1 VQYKAFISYS
11 HAADGK
17 LAPAV
22 QAALQKFAKPWYRLR
37 ALRVFRDKTSLA
49 ATPHLWGSIEEALSR
64 SEFFLLLASPEAAAS
79 PWIAREVEW
88 WLTSRDTA
96 TMLIVLTGGEVIWSS
111 ELRDFDRSSSS
122 AVPAVL
128 FAKLPE
134 EPLYVDLRWARNDD
148 QLSLRNSRFRAAI
161 LDLAATLHGTP
172 KDELDGNDVREHRR
186 TRRIAWTAAVSLVLL
201 TIAALVAATVA
212 VRQRNIARSRELA
225 ASARTEMAVDPE
237 LSLMLAK
244 AAVEQASTE
253 QAEDALREAILKSHV
268 RLTERAHAREVTN
281 ATFVGNDAI
290 SVSFD
295 GQVLVWDSAT
305 GEVKQKFSGHR
316 AAACGQRIVTA
327 GSSGGAVW
335 SLADGRRLATLMET
349 SALLD
354 DVAFSP
360 DCHWIAAAG
369 RDKTARVFR
378 AETGERV
385 GPLLVDD
392 DILTRVG
399 FSPDS
404 RMLVTQRIY
413 NRTDLWD
420 VPTGQH
426 ILRSPGHRAAFSPD
440 LRILVA
446 AGADNTG
453 IRIWQLADRRLVE
466 TIAGQPGSLE
476 SVAFSPDGSMFV
488 TAGTDRTARVW
499 DAKRLRPI
507 AVLSGH
513 TDSVVSAEFSHHGRF
528 IVTAS
533 RDKTA
538 RVWVAH
544 SGELVADLRG
554 HSAAVNSAVFS
565 ADDRRVLTSSKDST
579 ARVWSTG
586 MANPVLEL
594 TESGVP
600 RLSTDPGLVRLLESA
615 SNSGVVSGFR
625 TVQQVAFSRSG
636 ELALLATDTDVTEVW
651 RPRTGERLALV
662 PGTIAAFSPDAQ
674 SFVTGAED
682 GAVRVYRTAGGE
694 LVRDLEA
701 HEDRISGLA
710 FSADGTMIGTAGED
724 HKARIF
730 EASSGTLIARL
741 EGHTDSV
748 SGLWFSPDGTHVLT
762 AGFDNTAILWQLPQG
777 SKAADWRHDT
787 SVQAASVSADG
798 RLAATA
804 DSGGTAKIWEVA
816 TRRVVAELRG
826 HEGGITDIHF
836 NSNGDRLLTAGSDGT
851 ARIWRLHGNV
861 AETESVLRGHSQSL
875 SRAIWSPDG
884 RFIATASQDY
894 LVRLW
899 EGSTGRALTAL
910 GTHTNAVY
918 DIAFSPDGAYLMS
931 GSEDGTAHIYAC
943 EVCASTGRLLAL
955 ASARITRSPTPLEL
969 RNFGLDKA
977 RGADWN
983 PFSLSWL
990 WSGYYMGAS
999 D

>member
-1 VQYKAFISYS
+1 MAVQYKAFISYS

-88 WLTSRDTA
+88 WLTRRNTA
-96 TMLIVLTGGEVIWSS
+96 TMLIVLTGGEVSWSS
-111 ELRDFDRSSSS
+111 QLGDFDRRGSS
-122 AVPAVL
+122 AVPDVL

-148 QLSLRNSRFRAAI
+148 QLSLRNTRFRAAI
-161 LDLAATLHGTP
+161 LDLAATLHAKP

-201 TIAALVAATVA
+201 TVAALLAATVA

-225 ASARTEMAVDPE
+225 ASARTEMTVDPE

-244 AAVEQASTE
+244 AAVEQAATE
-253 QAEDALREAILKSHV
+253 QAEDALREAILKSQV
-268 RLTERAHAREVTN
+268 RLAQRTHSREVTS
-281 ATFVGNDAI
+281 ATFAGSDAI

-305 GEVKQKFSGHR
+305 GEIKQRFPGHR

-327 GSSGGAVW
+327 GSEGGAVW
-335 SLADGRRLATLMET
+335 SLVDGRRLASLADT

-360 DCHWIAAAG
+360 DCNWIAAAG
-369 RDKTARVFR
+369 RDKAARMFR
-378 AETGERV
+378 TETGERV
-385 GPLLVDD
+385 GPLLVDH

-404 RMLVTQRIY
+404 RMLVTHRIY

-426 ILRSPGHRAAFSPD
+426 VLRSAGYRAAFSPD
-440 LRILVA
+440 LRLLVL
-446 AGADNTG
+446 AGVDNTG
-453 IRIWQLADRRLVE
+453 IRIWELADRRLAE
-466 TIAGQPGSLE
+466 TIVGQPGSLE

-499 DAKRLRPI
+499 DAKRFRPV

-513 TDSVVSAEFSHHGRF
+513 TDSVVSAAFSHNGRF

-533 RDKTA
+533 SDKTA

-565 ADDRRVLTSSKDST
+565 ADDRRVLTSSKDAT

-586 MANPVLEL
+586 MANPALEL

-600 RLSTDPGLVRLLESA
+600 RLSKDPGLVQLLESA
-615 SNSGVVSGFR
+615 SNSGLVSGFR
-625 TVQQVAFSRSG
+625 TVQQVAFSRTG
-636 ELALLATDTDVTEVW
+636 EFALLSTDTDETEVW

-662 PGTIAAFSPDAQ
+662 SGTIAAFSPDAR

-682 GAVRVYRTAGGE
+682 GTVRVYRSAGGE
-694 LVRDLEA
+694 PVRELEA
-701 HEDRISGLA
+701 HGDRVSGLA
-710 FSADGTMIGTAGED
+710 FSSDGAMIGTAGED
-724 HKARIF
+724 NKARIF
-730 EASSGTLIARL
+730 EAASGKLIARL
-741 EGHTDSV
+741 DGQTDSL
-748 SGLWFSPDGTHVLT
+748 SRLWFSPDGTHVLT
-762 AGFDNTAILWQLPQG
+762 AGSGNSGILWQLPQG
-777 SKAADWRHDT
+777 RQAADWRHDA
-787 SVQAASVSADG
+787 SVQAASFSADG

-804 DSGGTAKIWEVA
+804 DVAGTAKIWDVA
-816 TRRVVAELRG
+816 TRRLVAELRG
-826 HEGGITDIHF
+826 HEGGINDLHF
-836 NSNGDRLLTAGSDGT
+836 NLKGDRLLTAGSDGT
-851 ARIWRLHGNV
+851 ARIWRLTGNA
-861 AETESVLRGHSQSL
+861 AETEFVLRGHSQSVY
-875 SRAIWSPDG
+875 RAIWSPDE

-910 GTHTNAVY
+910 GTHTKEVY

-943 EVCASTGRLLAL
+943 EVCAPTDRLLPL
-955 ASARITRSPTPLEL
+955 AGSRITRAPTPLEM
-969 RNFGLDKA
+969 RNFGLETTA
-977 RGADWN
+977 VRRR
-983 PFSLSWL
+983 
-990 WSGYYMGAS
+990 
-999 D
+999 

>member
-1 VQYKAFISYS
+1 MQYKAFISYS

-88 WLTSRDTA
+88 WLTRRNTA
-96 TMLIVLTGGEVIWSS
+96 TMLIVLTGGEVTWSS
-111 ELRDFDRSSSS
+111 EHRDFNRSSSS
-122 AVPAVL
+122 AVPEVL

-148 QLSLRNSRFRAAI
+148 QLSLRNSRFRDAI
-161 LDLAATLHGTP
+161 LDLAATLHAKP

-253 QAEDALREAILKSHV
+253 QAEEALREAILKSHV
-268 RLTERAHAREVTN
+268 RLTAHAHSREVSD
-281 ATFVGNDAI
+281 AMFVGSDAV

-305 GEVKQKFSGHR
+305 GEVKQKFPGHR
-316 AAACGQRIVTA
+316 AAVCGQRIVTA
-327 GSSGGAVW
+327 GGSGVAVW
-335 SLADGRRLATLMET
+335 SLVDGRKVASLMET
-349 SALLD
+349 SVRLD

-360 DCHWIAAAG
+360 DCHWIATAG
-369 RDKTARVFR
+369 RDKAARVFR
-378 AETGERV
+378 ADTGERV

-392 DILTRVG
+392 DILSRVG

-426 ILRSPGHRAAFSPD
+426 ILRSPGYRAAFSPD
-440 LRILVA
+440 SRVLVT

-453 IRIWQLADRRLVE
+453 IRIWNLADRRLVE
-466 TIAGQPGSLE
+466 TMAGQPGSLE
-476 SVAFSPDGSMFV
+476 SVAFSPDASMFV

-499 DAKRLRPI
+499 DAKQFRPI

-513 TDSVVSAEFSHHGRF
+513 MDSVVSAEFSHNGRF

-538 RVWVAH
+538 RVWVAQ

-565 ADDRRVLTSSKDST
+565 ADDRRVLTSSDDTT

-586 MANPVLEL
+586 MAHPVLEL
-594 TESGVP
+594 TESGIP
-600 RLSTDPGLVRLLESA
+600 KLSTDPGLVRLLESA
-615 SNSGVVSGFR
+615 SNSGIVSGFR

-636 ELALLATDTDVTEVW
+636 EFALLATDTDVTEVW
-651 RPRTGERLALV
+651 RPRTAERLALV

-682 GAVRVYRTAGGE
+682 GTVKVYRTAGGE
-694 LVRDLEA
+694 PVRDLEA
-701 HEDRISGLA
+701 HADRVSGLA
-710 FSADGTMIGTAGED
+710 FSSDGNMIGTAGED
-724 HKARIF
+724 KKARVF
-730 EASSGTLIARL
+730 EAGSGRLIARL
-741 EGHTDSV
+741 DGHTGSV
-748 SGLWFSPDGTHVLT
+748 SGLWFSPDGTQVLT
-762 AGFDNTAILWQLPQG
+762 AGFDKTAILWQLPQG
-777 SKAADWRHDT
+777 SQAADWRHEA
-787 SVQAASVSADG
+787 SVQAASFSADG
-798 RLAATA
+798 RFAATA
-804 DSGGTAKIWEVA
+804 DFGGGAKIWEVA
-816 TRRVVAELRG
+816 TRQLVAELRG
-826 HEGGITDIHF
+826 HTGGINDIHF
-836 NSNGDRLLTAGSDGT
+836 NSKGDRLLTAGSDGT
-851 ARIWRLHGNV
+851 ARVWRFNGKT

-875 SRAIWSPDG
+875 YRAVWSPDE

-899 EGSTGRALTAL
+899 EGGTGRALTAL

-943 EVCASTGRLLAL
+943 EVCAPTDRLLGL
-955 ASARITRSPTPLEL
+955 AESRITRAPAAVEI
-969 RNFGLDKA
+969 RHFGLEDRA
-977 RGADWN
+977 VR
-983 PFSLSWL
+983 SRQ
-990 WSGYYMGAS
+990 
-999 D
+999 

>member
-1 VQYKAFISYS
+1 MQYKAFISYS

-22 QAALQKFAKPWYRLR
+22 QTALQKFAKPWFRLR

-49 ATPHLWGSIEEALSR
+49 ATPHLWGSIEEALKR

-88 WLTSRDTA
+88 WLTRRNTA
-96 TMLIVLTGGEVIWSS
+96 RMLIVLTGGEVSWSS
-111 ELRDFDRSSSS
+111 ELGDFDRSASS

-128 FAKLPE
+128 FAKLAE
-134 EPLYVDLRWARNDD
+134 EPLYVDLRWARHDD
-148 QLSLRNSRFRAAI
+148 QLSLRNTRFRAAI
-161 LDLAATLHGTP
+161 LDLAATLHAKP
-172 KDELDGNDVREHRR
+172 KDELDGTDVREHRR

-201 TIAALVAATVA
+201 TVAALLAATVA

-225 ASARTEMAVDPE
+225 ASARTEMTVDPE

-244 AAVEQASTE
+244 AAVEQAPTE

-268 RLTERAHAREVTN
+268 RLVQRAHSRDVTG
-281 ATFVGNDAI
+281 ATFAGNDAI

-295 GQVLVWDSAT
+295 RQVLVWDSAT
-305 GEVKQKFSGHR
+305 GEVKHRFPGHR

-327 GSSGGAVW
+327 GSDGGAVW
-335 SLADGRRLATLMET
+335 SLVDGRKLATLVDT
-349 SALLD
+349 PSLVD
-354 DVAFSP
+354 DLTFSP
-360 DCHWIAAAG
+360 DCNWIAAAG
-369 RDKTARVFR
+369 RDKAARLFR
-378 AETGERV
+378 ADTGERV
-385 GPLLVDD
+385 GPLLEDD
-392 DILTRVG
+392 GILTGVG

-404 RMLVTQRIY
+404 RMLVTHRIY
-413 NRTDLWD
+413 NRTDLWE

-426 ILRSPGHRAAFSPD
+426 VLQSPGYHAAFSPD
-440 LRILVA
+440 LRILVV

-453 IRIWQLADRRLVE
+453 MRIWEVAARRLLE
-466 TIAGQPGSLE
+466 TLAGQPGSLD

-499 DAKRLRPI
+499 DAKRLRPV

-513 TDSVVSAEFSHHGRF
+513 ADSVVSAAFSHNGKF

-533 RDKTA
+533 SDKTA

-554 HSAAVNSAVFS
+554 HSAAVNSAAFS
-565 ADDRRVLTSSKDST
+565 ADDRRVLTSSKDTT

-600 RLSTDPGLVRLLESA
+600 RLSKDAGLVQLLESA
-615 SNSGVVSGFR
+615 SKSGIVRGFR
-625 TVQQVAFSRSG
+625 TVQHVAFSRSG
-636 ELALLATDTDVTEVW
+636 EFALLATDTDATEVW

-662 PGTIAAFSPDAQ
+662 AGTIAAFSPDAA
-674 SFVTGAED
+674 SFVAGAED
-682 GAVRVYRTAGGE
+682 GTVRVYRTAGGE
-694 LVRDLEA
+694 PVRDLEA
-701 HEDRISGLA
+701 HDGLVSGLA
-710 FSADGTMIGTAGED
+710 FSSDGKMIGSAGED

-730 EASSGTLIARL
+730 EADSGKLIARL
-741 EGHTDSV
+741 DGHKDSL
-748 SGLWFSPDGTHVLT
+748 SGLWFSPDGRHVLT
-762 AGFDNTAILWQLPQG
+762 AGADNTAILWQLPQG
-777 SKAADWRHDT
+777 DKVADWQHEA
-787 SVQAASVSADG
+787 SVQAASFSADG

-804 DSGGTAKIWEVA
+804 DFAGIAKIWDVA
-816 TRRVVAELRG
+816 TRRLVTELRG
-826 HEGGITDIHF
+826 HEGGIDDIHF
-836 NSNGDRLLTAGSDGT
+836 NSKGDRLLTAGSDGT
-851 ARIWRLHGNV
+851 ARIWRLNGNTG
-861 AETESVLRGHSQSL
+861 EQEFVLRGHSQSL
-875 SRAIWSPDG
+875 YRAIWSPDE

-894 LVRLW
+894 VVRLW

-943 EVCASTGRLLAL
+943 EVCASTERLLPL
-955 ASARITRSPTPLEL
+955 AESRITRAPTALEM
-969 RNFGLDKA
+969 RNFGLE
-977 RGADWN
+977 N
-983 PFSLSWL
+983 T
-990 WSGYYMGAS
+990 SGRPAVNGS
-999 D
+999 RSP